1 MNKEI
6 RTYHWRDGKEL
17 LVGTKTLIMGIL
29 NYTPDSFS
37 DGGTW
42 NSVDAALA
50 HMEEMVEKGASIID
64 IGAESSRPGFTPI
77 SADEEIE
84 RLAPIL
90 PKLVETCP
98 VPISIDTYKAKTAQY
113 ALEKGYIY

>member
-50 HMEEMVEKGASIID
+50 HMEEMVEKGLPSSILVLNLRGRD
-64 IGAESSRPGFTPI
+64 L
-77 SADEEIE
+77 
-84 RLAPIL
+84 RL
-90 PKLVETCP
+90 LVLM
-98 VPISIDTYKAKTAQY
+98 KK
-113 ALEKGYIY
+113 